1 MSIISVASLKSPTQI
16 LNSRISRNARI
27 ISFLWPVPSRWRRR
41 KLSAH
46 HSDLVTLIRVLKIGF
61 LICHYTTRQPGKP
74 VAKHLWRIVDI
85 DSRRANEDFSES
97 INVNDTAIKWS
108 WKGLLFAPSHDLR
121 IRHATKCLLFHLQ
134 CNHKQWRMDGW
145 MKRSMARSNT
155 KKLGAHKGDFS
166 NWKLLLNGSSFL
178 SRGPSRGGWTIEY
191 VIHSSFVH

>member
-1 MSIISVASLKSPTQI
+1 MSIISVASLKCPTQI

-27 ISFLWPVPSRWRRR
+27 ISFCGSSIPLETPKTVRSSLRPC
-41 KLSAH
+41 
-46 HSDLVTLIRVLKIGF
+46 DLNSSSENWF
-61 LICHYTTRQPGKP
+61 LICHYTTRRPGKLE
-74 VAKHLWRIVDI
+74 AKHLWRIVDI
-85 DSRRANEDFSES
+85 DSRGVKEDFSES

-155 KKLGAHKGDFS
+155 KKLGAHKRDFS